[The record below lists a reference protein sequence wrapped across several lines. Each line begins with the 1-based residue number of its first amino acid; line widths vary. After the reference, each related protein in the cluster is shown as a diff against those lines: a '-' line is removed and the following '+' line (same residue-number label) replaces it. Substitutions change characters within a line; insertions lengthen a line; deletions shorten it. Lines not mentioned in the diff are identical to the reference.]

1 MLLANTK
8 YTREQI
14 IQWHNGFLKDCP
26 KGELDKKVIF
36 YKMILKLKFNMI
48 FFK

>member
-14 IQWHNGFLKDCP
+14 LQWHNGFLKDCP

-36 YKMILKLKFNMI
+36 FQTDFLIKIQSDIL
-48 FFK
+48 